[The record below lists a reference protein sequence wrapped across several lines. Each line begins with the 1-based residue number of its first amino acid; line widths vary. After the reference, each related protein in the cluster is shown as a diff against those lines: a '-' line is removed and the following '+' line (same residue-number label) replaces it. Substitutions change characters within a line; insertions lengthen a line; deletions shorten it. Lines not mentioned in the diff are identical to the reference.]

1 MRLRRRG
8 DQTLSPAQH
17 RAIARARLRIAM
29 RTPPPRNSRCGKV
42 PHTQNCTSP
51 LSSMRLRRRGDQTL
65 SPAQQRVIARARL
78 RITMLAPPPRNSRP
92 GKVYAFTIGD
102 LGADPPNR
110 RTRRAWERDMAKI
123 VKVGRTNNIVRRA
136 REWRKQC
143 PGQVQIWQWYYE
155 TRYAAKL
162 GLCGRVMYMDD

>member
-1 MRLRRRG
+1 
-8 DQTLSPAQH
+8 
-17 RAIARARLRIAM
+17 M

-42 PHTQNCTSP
+42 
-51 LSSMRLRRRGDQTL
+51 
-65 SPAQQRVIARARL
+65 
-78 RITMLAPPPRNSRP
+78 
-92 GKVYAFTIGD
+92 YAFTIGD
-102 LGADPPNR
+102 LVADPPNR
-110 RTRRAWERDMAKI
+110 RTRRAWERDIAKI

-162 GLCGRVMYMDD
+162 EQLVHLDLKAMGAWTGAYVCDFCPVRHREKFYLEVIGGLEGLAQIIEKWLRFLGEPVMRKWIK